1 MNVSRLRPGAVI
13 CVLIALGGSAMAA
26 PFATISGVVLQ
37 VTYRAPGSANWA
49 AARVGTKLFAGAQVR
64 TGKRSKCE
72 VRFPDGSRVRLN
84 ELSDLAITDAGSK
97 NLKLNRGNLYAR
109 VIAGTGARIAG
120 AGGVASI
127 NGTVLTYDG
136 DTLAVY
142 EGEATNELPR
152 GPVQVPAGNAAGSKF
167 PNVYAVPDE
176 KWEGGQ
182 FRPWFD
188 DVRSGVEYGT
198 NLGTPAG
205 DRLKAERVGV
215 QTAAGA
221 FSELDSGERS
231 FALAEPALRR
241 TESGTWRAVELG
253 AAVRTSPSV
262 PPPPPAAVPAPA
274 KASVPPPAMPSP
286 EPPLTSLA
294 PDAAR
299 GALRSP
305 RAFEATMRDAT
316 LTCPEGEPVAM
327 HASGLV
333 LVQTTPEFEFAARL
347 DALRSYTGDLTTQ
360 VLQRQTRTASQEP
373 FGGVA
378 APLMRLRAGGPLVLG
393 PRASHRLVPLR
404 LDGELAFLREDAVL
418 GFDLRLTFENGRLTF
433 AEAEQLYVVQFRGA
447 GTVVLELLDPI
458 VVLPV
463 TPQRAVTARRESIIG
478 WQGRLLPRALPMS
491 EAPSGQRGLVTFA
504 GDGALLLSGH

>member
-1 MNVSRLRPGAVI
+1 MDQGEDRTKP
-13 CVLIALGGSAMAA
+13 
-26 PFATISGVVLQ
+26 
-37 VTYRAPGSANWA
+37 RASTFPRDEEPHADS
-49 AARVGTKLFAGAQVR
+49 VR
-64 TGKRSKCE
+64 
-72 VRFPDGSRVRLN
+72 
-84 ELSDLAITDAGSK
+84 
-97 NLKLNRGNLYAR
+97 
-109 VIAGTGARIAG
+109 
-120 AGGVASI
+120 GVASEEFLFHLYR
-127 NGTVLTYDG
+127 GAEMLQDSRVHEAKEELEAA
-136 DTLAVY
+136 LALQPRDFKGQDLLAGVY
-142 EGEATNELPR
+142 FRLGLYPRAISIYEELRRHHPGEAALLVNLALCYLKTGQGQQARSVLEELVR
-152 GPVQVPAGNAAGSKF
+152 EQ
-167 PNVYAVPDE
+167 PDH
-176 KWEGGQ
+176 
-182 FRPWFD
+182 
-188 DVRSGVEYGT
+188 VRAWGY
-198 NLGTPAG
+198 LGLAYERLG
-205 DRLKAERVGV
+205 DLDKAEAAFDRAGHTSMAKRVAEQRAKRGSAHV
-215 QTAAGA
+215 VDPTAEEDAIRKEDLDVGATAAVA
-221 FSELDSGERS
+221 FSELDSGELS

-253 AAVRTSPSV
+253 AAARTSPSV
-262 PPPPPAAVPAPA
+262 PPPPPAAAPP
-274 KASVPPPAMPSP
+274 KASFLPVPPSAPSP
-286 EPPLTSLA
+286 EPPLASLA

-305 RAFEATMRDAT
+305 RAFESTMRDAT

-347 DALRSYTGDLTTQ
+347 DALRSYTGELATQ

-433 AEAEQLYVVQFRGA
+433 AESEQLYVVQFRGA

-458 VVLPV
+458 VALPV